1 MGKISI
7 QELASILVDRKGLNK
22 KDASAFI
29 SAAFEIIQQ
38 RLESDKIVKVKGLG
52 TFKIIDVDDRESV
65 NVNTGKRVLIEGHG
79 KITFTPD
86 SLMKELV
93 NKPFSQFE
101 TVVLNE
107 GVDFEDTEK
116 ETAPEPPVDP
126 HADPSTLDLV
136 DFGLGRVAADLSN
149 FPVIEDKRRN
159 LAYGQWPPK
168 PQAAPVSPQ
177 PESATEASPQ
187 PESAPVV
194 SPQPESATIVSPQP
208 ESVPLAP
215 SQPESVPLAP
225 SQPESTPIAS
235 PVQKNDEPPVEP
247 QKEDT
252 HDAAEREPEVITDDE
267 GTQEKRNGWL
277 PILLAGFVGVL
288 IGYLAGNYLP
298 LSGVSQLFAEKE
310 PVSQQV
316 VTPVQKSKRAVVKPE
331 PKTAASAQTDTI
343 KPETAKPEATKPEVT
358 KPEAAKPV
366 ATKPVAEKPAA
377 ANPQAVTPAA
387 TTDIHSKYAAMDARV
402 RLGAYRIVGTDKVIK
417 AKEGQTLAGIS
428 RALFG
433 PGMECYLEVYN
444 NLKASSQLKVG
455 QEIKVPKLEF
465 KKKKKP

>member
-7 QELASILVDRKGLNK
+7 QELSSILVDRKGLNK
-22 KDASAFI
+22 KEASAFI

-159 LAYGQWPPK
+159 LAYGHWPPK

-177 PESATEASPQ
+177 PESATVASPQ

-194 SPQPESATIVSPQP
+194 SPQPES
-208 ESVPLAP
+208 VPLAP
-215 SQPESVPLAP
+215 SQL
-225 SQPESTPIAS
+225 ESTPIAS

-247 QKEDT
+247 QKEV
-252 HDAAEREPEVITDDE
+252 EPEVITDDE
-267 GTQEKRNGWL
+267 GTEKRNGWL
-277 PILLAGFVGVL
+277 PILLAGFMGAL

-310 PVSQQV
+310 PVSHQV
-316 VTPVQKSKRAVVKPE
+316 VTPVQKPKRVVVKSE
-331 PKTAASAQTDTI
+331 PKMSASAQTDTI
-343 KPETAKPEATKPEVT
+343 KPEVT

-444 NLKASSQLKVG
+444 NLKASSPLKVG

-465 KKKKKP
+465 KKKKKPQTANKIKQNRKSKKIK

>member
-7 QELASILVDRKGLNK
+7 QELSSILVDRKGLNK
-22 KDASAFI
+22 KEASAFI

-38 RLESDKIVKVKGLG
+38 RLESDKTVKVKGLG

-126 HADPSTLDLV
+126 NADPSTLDLV

-149 FPVIEDKRRN
+149 FPVIEDKGRN
-159 LAYGQWPPK
+159 L
-168 PQAAPVSPQ
+168 
-177 PESATEASPQ
+177 
-187 PESAPVV
+187 ESAPV
-194 SPQPESATIVSPQP
+194 
-208 ESVPLAP
+208 
-215 SQPESVPLAP
+215 
-225 SQPESTPIAS
+225 AS

-247 QKEDT
+247 QKEAA
-252 HDAAEREPEVITDDE
+252 HDAAEREPDVITDDE
-267 GTQEKRNGWL
+267 GTEKRNGWL

-288 IGYLAGNYLP
+288 IGYLAGNYLT

-310 PVSQQV
+310 PVSHQV
-316 VTPVQKSKRAVVKPE
+316 VTPVQKPKRVAVKPE
-331 PKTAASAQTDTI
+331 PKTVASAQTDTI
-343 KPETAKPEATKPEVT
+343 KPETAKPEAMKPEVT
-358 KPEAAKPV
+358 KPE
-366 ATKPVAEKPAA
+366 
-377 ANPQAVTPAA
+377 

-444 NLKASSQLKVG
+444 HLKASSQLKVG

-465 KKKKKP
+465 KKKKKPQTANKIKQNRKSKKIK

>member
-22 KDASAFI
+22 KEASAFI

-136 DFGLGRVAADLSN
+136 DFGLGRVAADFSN

-159 LAYGQWPPK
+159 LAYGHWPPT

-177 PESATEASPQ
+177 PESATAASPQ

-194 SPQPESATIVSPQP
+194 SPQPESAT
-208 ESVPLAP
+208 
-215 SQPESVPLAP
+215 LAP
-225 SQPESTPIAS
+225 SQPESTPTAS

-298 LSGVSQLFAEKE
+298 LSGVSQLKPEKE

-316 VTPVQKSKRAVVKPE
+316 VTPVQKPKRAVVKPE
-331 PKTAASAQTDTI
+331 PKMSASAQTDTI
-343 KPETAKPEATKPEVT
+343 KPETAKPEATKPEAV
-358 KPEAAKPV
+358 KPEAVKPV

-465 KKKKKP
+465 KKKKKSQTANKSK

>member
-1 MGKISI
+1 
-7 QELASILVDRKGLNK
+7 
-22 KDASAFI
+22 
-29 SAAFEIIQQ
+29 
-38 RLESDKIVKVKGLG
+38 
-52 TFKIIDVDDRESV
+52 
-65 NVNTGKRVLIEGHG
+65 
-79 KITFTPD
+79 
-86 SLMKELV
+86 
-93 NKPFSQFE
+93 
-101 TVVLNE
+101 
-107 GVDFEDTEK
+107 
-116 ETAPEPPVDP
+116 VDP

-177 PESATEASPQ
+177 PESATVA
-187 PESAPVV
+187 
-194 SPQPESATIVSPQP
+194 SPQP

-215 SQPESVPLAP
+215 SQPESATLAP

-316 VTPVQKSKRAVVKPE
+316 VTPVQKPKRAVVKPE

-343 KPETAKPEATKPEVT
+343 KPETAKPEATKPEAV
-358 KPEAAKPV
+358 KPEAVKPV

-444 NLKASSQLKVG
+444 NLKASSPLKVG

-465 KKKKKP
+465 KKKKKSQTANKSK

>member
-22 KDASAFI
+22 KEASAFI

-177 PESATEASPQ
+177 PESATVASPQ

-194 SPQPESATIVSPQP
+194 SPQPESAT
-208 ESVPLAP
+208 
-215 SQPESVPLAP
+215 LAP
-225 SQPESTPIAS
+225 SQPESTPTAS

-331 PKTAASAQTDTI
+331 PKTAASAQTDTS
-343 KPETAKPEATKPEVT
+343 KPETAKPEAA
-358 KPEAAKPV
+358 KPEAVKPV
-366 ATKPVAEKPAA
+366 ATKPAAEKPAA

-444 NLKASSQLKVG
+444 NLKASSPLKVG

-465 KKKKKP
+465 KKKKKSQTANKSK

>member
-22 KDASAFI
+22 KEASAFI

-126 HADPSTLDLV
+126 NADPSTLDLV

-159 LAYGQWPPK
+159 LAYGHWPLK

-177 PESATEASPQ
+177 AESATVASPQ

-194 SPQPESATIVSPQP
+194 SPQPESAT
-208 ESVPLAP
+208 
-215 SQPESVPLAP
+215 LAP

-247 QKEDT
+247 QKEVSHDT
-252 HDAAEREPEVITDDE
+252 AEREPEVITDAE
-267 GTQEKRNGWL
+267 GTEKRNGWL

-298 LSGVSQLFAEKE
+298 LSGVSLLFAEKE
-310 PVSQQV
+310 PVSHQV
-316 VTPVQKSKRAVVKPE
+316 VTPVQKPKRVVVKPE
-331 PKTAASAQTDTI
+331 PKTVASAQTDTI

-358 KPEAAKPV
+358 KPE
-366 ATKPVAEKPAA
+366 
-377 ANPQAVTPAA
+377 

>member
-22 KDASAFI
+22 KEASAFI

-126 HADPSTLDLV
+126 NADPSTLDLV

-159 LAYGQWPPK
+159 LAYGHWPPK

-177 PESATEASPQ
+177 PESATAASPQ

-194 SPQPESATIVSPQP
+194 SPQPESAT
-208 ESVPLAP
+208 
-215 SQPESVPLAP
+215 LAP
-225 SQPESTPIAS
+225 SQPESTPTAS
-235 PVQKNDEPPVEP
+235 PVEKNDEPPVEP

-267 GTQEKRNGWL
+267 GTEKRNGWL
-277 PILLAGFVGVL
+277 PILLAGFMGVL

-316 VTPVQKSKRAVVKPE
+316 VTPVQKPKRAVVKPE

-343 KPETAKPEATKPEVT
+343 KPETAKPEAA
-358 KPEAAKPV
+358 KPEAVKP
-366 ATKPVAEKPAA
+366 E
-377 ANPQAVTPAA
+377 

-428 RALFG
+428 RSLFG

-444 NLKASSQLKVG
+444 NLKASSPLKVG

>member
-7 QELASILVDRKGLNK
+7 QELSSILVDRKGLNK
-22 KDASAFI
+22 KEASAFI

-126 HADPSTLDLV
+126 NADPSTLDLV

-149 FPVIEDKRRN
+149 FPVIEDKGRN
-159 LAYGQWPPK
+159 L
-168 PQAAPVSPQ
+168 
-177 PESATEASPQ
+177 
-187 PESAPVV
+187 
-194 SPQPESATIVSPQP
+194 
-208 ESVPLAP
+208 
-215 SQPESVPLAP
+215 
-225 SQPESTPIAS
+225 ESTPIAS

-247 QKEDT
+247 QKEVS
-252 HDAAEREPEVITDDE
+252 HDAVEREPEVITDDE
-267 GTQEKRNGWL
+267 GTEKRNGWL
-277 PILLAGFVGVL
+277 PILLAGFMGVL

-310 PVSQQV
+310 PVSHQV
-316 VTPVQKSKRAVVKPE
+316 VTPVQKPKRVVVKPE
-331 PKTAASAQTDTI
+331 PKTVASAQTDTI

-358 KPEAAKPV
+358 KLEAAKPV

-444 NLKASSQLKVG
+444 NLKASSPLKVG

-465 KKKKKP
+465 KKKKKPQTANKSNRKSKKIK

>member
-1 MGKISI
+1 MMGKIMI
-7 QELASILVDRKGLNK
+7 QELAAILADRKGLNK
-22 KDASAFI
+22 KEASAFI
-29 SAAFEIIQQ
+29 SAAFDIIQQ
-38 RLESDKIVKVKGLG
+38 RLESDKTVKVKGLG

-126 HADPSTLDLV
+126 NADPSTLDLV

-159 LAYGQWPPK
+159 LAYGHWPAK

-177 PESATEASPQ
+177 PESATAASPQ

-194 SPQPESATIVSPQP
+194 SPQPESAT
-208 ESVPLAP
+208 
-215 SQPESVPLAP
+215 LAP

-247 QKEDT
+247 QKEVS

-267 GTQEKRNGWL
+267 GTEKRNGWL
-277 PILLAGFVGVL
+277 AILLAGFMGVL

-310 PVSQQV
+310 PVSHQV
-316 VTPVQKSKRAVVKPE
+316 VTPVQKPKRVVVKPE

-358 KPEAAKPV
+358 KPE
-366 ATKPVAEKPAA
+366 
-377 ANPQAVTPAA
+377 

-444 NLKASSQLKVG
+444 NLKASSPLKVG

-465 KKKKKP
+465 KKKKKPQTANKSNRKSKKIK

>member
-22 KDASAFI
+22 KEASAFI

-159 LAYGQWPPK
+159 L
-168 PQAAPVSPQ
+168 
-177 PESATEASPQ
+177 
-187 PESAPVV
+187 ESAPVV
-194 SPQPESATIVSPQP
+194 SPQPESAT
-208 ESVPLAP
+208 
-215 SQPESVPLAP
+215 LAP
-225 SQPESTPIAS
+225 SQPESTPTAS

-316 VTPVQKSKRAVVKPE
+316 VTPVQKPKRAVVKPE
-331 PKTAASAQTDTI
+331 PKMSASAQTDTI
-343 KPETAKPEATKPEVT
+343 KPETAKPEAA
-358 KPEAAKPV
+358 KPEAVKPE
-366 ATKPVAEKPAA
+366 ATKPAAEKPAA

-444 NLKASSQLKVG
+444 NLKASSPLKVG

>member
-7 QELASILVDRKGLNK
+7 QELSSILVDRKGLNK
-22 KDASAFI
+22 KEASAFI

-126 HADPSTLDLV
+126 NADPSTLDLV

-149 FPVIEDKRRN
+149 FPVIEDKQKN
-159 LAYGQWPPK
+159 L
-168 PQAAPVSPQ
+168 
-177 PESATEASPQ
+177 
-187 PESAPVV
+187 ESAPIA
-194 SPQPESATIVSPQP
+194 PATAGIT
-208 ESVPLAP
+208 A
-215 SQPESVPLAP
+215 A
-225 SQPESTPIAS
+225 
-235 PVQKNDEPPVEP
+235 PPVEE
-247 QKEDT
+247 KEQS
-252 HDAAEREPEVITDDE
+252 EQPVLLPEPEVITDDE
-267 GTQEKRNGWL
+267 GTEKRNGWL
-277 PILLAGFVGVL
+277 PILLAGFMGVL

-310 PVSQQV
+310 PVSHQV
-316 VTPVQKSKRAVVKPE
+316 VTPVQKPKRVVVKSE
-331 PKTAASAQTDTI
+331 PKMSASAQTDTI
-343 KPETAKPEATKPEVT
+343 KPEVT
-358 KPEAAKPV
+358 KPEAAKPEAVKPV
-366 ATKPVAEKPAA
+366 ATKPDTEKPAA

-444 NLKASSQLKVG
+444 NLKASSPLKVG

-465 KKKKKP
+465 KKKKKPQTANKSNRKSKKIK

>member
-22 KDASAFI
+22 KEASAFI

-159 LAYGQWPPK
+159 L
-168 PQAAPVSPQ
+168 
-177 PESATEASPQ
+177 
-187 PESAPVV
+187 ESAPVV
-194 SPQPESATIVSPQP
+194 SPQPESAT
-208 ESVPLAP
+208 
-215 SQPESVPLAP
+215 LAP
-225 SQPESTPIAS
+225 SQPESTPTAS

-316 VTPVQKSKRAVVKPE
+316 VTPVQKPKRAVVKPE
-331 PKTAASAQTDTI
+331 PKMSASAQTDTI
-343 KPETAKPEATKPEVT
+343 KPETAKPEAA
-358 KPEAAKPV
+358 KPEAVKPE
-366 ATKPVAEKPAA
+366 ATKPAAEKPAA

-444 NLKASSQLKVG
+444 NLKASSPLKVG

-465 KKKKKP
+465 KKKKKPQTANKSK